1 MAQKHWILVANASH
15 ARVFE
20 RTSFTEPLVELTD
33 WLHPESRMPAS
44 ETERSPLGH
53 SEAGRT
59 GLAPRAE
66 LKQLHRSEFAKTLA
80 KYFHEAVMNHRMS
93 ALALFVSNP
102 FMGELL
108 SHLDAPVQH
117 TLVAQ
122 HVLDLT
128 SLNVTELDKRL
139 RREFRL

>member
-33 WLHPESRMPAS
+33 WLHPESRMAAS
-44 ETERSPLGH
+44 ETERAPLGH
-53 SEAGRT
+53 SAAGRA
-59 GLAPRAE
+59 GLAPRSD

-80 KYFHEAVMNHRMS
+80 KYFHEAVLNHRVN
-93 ALALFVSNP
+93 ALAVFASNT

-108 SHLDAPVQH
+108 SHLDASVQH
-117 TLVAQ
+117 TLVAK

-128 SLNVTELDKRL
+128 ALNVTELDKRL
-139 RREFRL
+139 RTEFRL